1 MNSIQ
6 MFEVVPAK
14 CLPDFW
20 ATSFVG
26 NKYRSKITYKFGI
39 FFNQQSNLRGRLQQA
54 TVLDVC
60 ARTES
65 AAHRIL
71 PE

>member
-39 FFNQQSNLRGRLQQA
+39 FFNQ
-54 TVLDVC
+54 
-60 ARTES
+60 
-65 AAHRIL
+65 
-71 PE
+71 